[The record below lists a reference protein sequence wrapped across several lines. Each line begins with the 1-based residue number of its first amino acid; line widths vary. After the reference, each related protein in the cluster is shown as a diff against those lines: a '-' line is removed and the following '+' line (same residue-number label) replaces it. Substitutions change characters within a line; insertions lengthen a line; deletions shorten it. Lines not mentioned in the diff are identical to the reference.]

1 MDTNEI
7 KKFVY
12 DKIIEVNDECELTD
26 ISLLLDEE
34 ILDSVSILYLVTEL
48 ENEYGIQI
56 PLEDVVEENFKDII
70 HIADYIVSIA
80 SKKDV

>member
-1 MDTNEI
+1 MSVNEI

-12 DKIIEVNDECELTD
+12 DKIVEIHDECEFSDT
-26 ISLLLDEE
+26 SLLLDEE

-48 ENEYGIQI
+48 ENEYGVQI

-80 SKKDV
+80 SKKNV